1 MINLDGTEYRVY
13 VIHPSRVLSFEI
25 VEGNNSG
32 QSLSFR
38 EIRDIGGTRY
48 NYTMKVQPDPAR
60 PEDFDALFM
69 AISAPVEY
77 HMVSMPFG
85 QGTIEFEAVVRSGS
99 ITDYGYQAG
108 YRRWKDMEIN
118 MEAIEPQRKP
128 E

>member
-48 NYTMKVQPDPAR
+48 NYTMKVQPDPEH
-60 PEDFDALFM
+60 PEDFDALFL
-69 AISAPVEY
+69 AISAPVAY
-77 HMVSMPFG
+77 HTVSMPFG

-108 YRRWKDMEIN
+108 FRRWKDMEIN

>member
-1 MINLDGTEYRVY
+1 MLTIDGVEYRVWVTY
-13 VIHPSRVLSFEI
+13 PSRVLSFEI

-32 QSLSFR
+32 KSLSFR

-48 NYTMKVQPDPAR
+48 NYTMKVQPHPDY
-60 PEDFDALFM
+60 PEDFDALFY
-69 AISAPVEY
+69 ALSAPVAY

-108 YRRWKDMEIN
+108 FRRWKDMEIN

>member
-1 MINLDGTEYRVY
+1 MLTIDGVEYRVWVNY
-13 VIHPSRVLSFEI
+13 PSRVLSFKI

-38 EIRDIGGTRY
+38 EIRDIGGTKY
-48 NYTMKVQPDPAR
+48 NYTLQVQPDPEH

-69 AISAPVEY
+69 ALSAPVAY

-99 ITDYGYQAG
+99 ITDYG
-108 YRRWKDMEIN
+108 
-118 MEAIEPQRKP
+118 
-128 E
+128 

>member
-1 MINLDGTEYRVY
+1 MLTIDGVEYRVWVTY
-13 VIHPSRVLSFEI
+13 PSRVLSFEI

-32 QSLSFR
+32 KSLSFR

-48 NYTMKVQPDPAR
+48 NYTMKVQPDPEH
-60 PEDFDALFM
+60 PEDFDALFY
-69 AISAPVEY
+69 ALSAPVAY

-85 QGTIEFEAVVRSGS
+85 QGTMEFEAVVRSGS

-108 YRRWKDMEIN
+108 FRRWKDMEIN

>member
-48 NYTMKVQPDPAR
+48 NYTMKVQPGDQR
-60 PEDFDALFM
+60 PGGISHGVHAL
-69 AISAPVEY
+69 
-77 HMVSMPFG
+77 
-85 QGTIEFEAVVRSGS
+85 R
-99 ITDYGYQAG
+99 AG
-108 YRRWKDMEIN
+108 DHGV
-118 MEAIEPQRKP
+118 
-128 E
+128 

>member
-48 NYTMKVQPDPAR
+48 NYTLKVQPDPAH

-69 AISAPVEY
+69 AISAPVAY

-85 QGTIEFEAVVRSGS
+85 QGTIAFEAVVRSGS

-118 MEAIEPQRKP
+118 IEAIEPQRKP

>member
-1 MINLDGTEYRVY
+1 MINLDGTEYQVY

-32 QSLSFR
+32 QSLNFR

-48 NYTMKVQPDPAR
+48 NYTMRVQPDPTH
-60 PEDFDALFM
+60 PEDFDALFL
-69 AISAPVEY
+69 AISAPVAY

-118 MEAIEPQRKP
+118 MEAIEPQRRP